1 MVVKVVLMKSK
12 GKHYHISIKFDRN
25 QRWGC
30 SKQHWLAAH
39 KISVHFSEN
48 YANYIAPYRYV
59 CKSDRNVL
67 FSPGHSDLDLTVS
80 PRASHTIKEVQRPM
94 KSSTNEKLS
103 EPPQTTKRY
112 SKSEVMDIIKDKTIK
127 NETELIALAA
137 TQTKNGRMSLE
148 NFVANTPQ
156 KVCNS

>member
-1 MVVKVVLMKSK
+1 
-12 GKHYHISIKFDRN
+12 
-25 QRWGC
+25 
-30 SKQHWLAAH
+30 
-39 KISVHFSEN
+39 
-48 YANYIAPYRYV
+48 
-59 CKSDRNVL
+59 
-67 FSPGHSDLDLTVS
+67 
-80 PRASHTIKEVQRPM
+80 M

-156 KVCNS
+156 KVCNSW